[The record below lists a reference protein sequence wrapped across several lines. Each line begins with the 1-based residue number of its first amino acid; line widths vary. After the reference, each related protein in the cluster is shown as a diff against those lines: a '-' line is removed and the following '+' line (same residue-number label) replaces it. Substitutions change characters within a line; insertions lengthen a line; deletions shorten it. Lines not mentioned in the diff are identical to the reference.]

1 MNDYERIAELIEQGR
16 KIEAIKLLRERTG
29 IGLAEAKAQ
38 IEQLTAEAADQT
50 PPAERIGLDTPG
62 LPEDVLSLARAG
74 RTIEAIGLLRERTG
88 MGLKEA
94 KERIEAEVGRP
105 QVANARVM
113 ILAVLLAVFLMGLAI
128 AVFAIAG

>member
-50 PPAERIGLDTPG
+50 PPAERAGLDTPG
-62 LPEDVLSLARAG
+62 LPEDVLSYARAG
-74 RTIEAIGLLRERTG
+74 RTIEAIKVLRERTG
-88 MGLKEA
+88 VGLKEA